1 MRYMRIKAKASK
13 LLLMI
18 IVLLGAGVLSAYKSS
33 PAKNVPVKFNLIMGA
48 DISFIPQLEA
58 EGRKF
63 YDNGVSKD
71 PFTILKNHGFNYVRL
86 RIFNNPKADSGYSA
100 KGYCG
105 LGDTKKMALRIKEA
119 GMGFLLDFHYSD
131 TWADPA
137 HQYKPAAW
145 KNLNNQQLQDSIKAF
160 TRLTLLALK
169 KQGTLPDMVQVG
181 NEINHGIL
189 WPDGRAKNLDT
200 LAGFLKAG
208 TNTVREVSGRI
219 RVMLHI
225 ACGGQNAESRY
236 FIDNML
242 KRGVKFD
249 IIGESYYPEWHGKPD
264 SLRRNLTDLNARYKQ
279 DVIVVEYSQLKR
291 EVNDIAF
298 SLPGNKV
305 KGTFIWEPFN
315 WGETFVDKQ
324 GNTNTHIAAY
334 DSVKTQYHITW

>member
-1 MRYMRIKAKASK
+1 MTTRK
-13 LLLMI
+13 L
-18 IVLLGAGVLSAYKSS
+18 VLIAIALVSIGILSAYKLS
-33 PAKNVPVKFNLIMGA
+33 PALNAPVKFKQIMGA

-71 PFTILKNHGFNYVRL
+71 AFTILKDHGFNYVRL
-86 RIFNNPKADSGYSA
+86 RIFNNPGADSGYSA

-105 LGDTKKMALRIKEA
+105 LDDTKKMALRIKEA

-131 TWADPA
+131 NWADPA
-137 HQYKPAAW
+137 KQHKPAAW
-145 KNLNNQQLQDSIKAF
+145 KKLNNQQLQDSITAF

-189 WPDGRAKNLDT
+189 WPNGRVKNLDT

-208 TNTVREVSGRI
+208 IGAVKEVSSKI
-219 RVMLHI
+219 RVMIHI
-225 ACGGQNAESRY
+225 ACGGQNTESRY
-236 FIDNML
+236 FVDNML
-242 KRGVKFD
+242 KRGVTFD
-249 IIGESYYPEWHGKPD
+249 IIGESYYPEWHGTPD
-264 SLRRNLTDLNARYKQ
+264 SLKNNLTDLSTRYKQ
-279 DVIVVEYSQLKR
+279 DVIVVEYSQRKR

-298 SLPGNKV
+298 SLPGNKT
-305 KGTFIWEPFN
+305 KGTFIWEPFS

-324 GNTNTHIAAY
+324 GNANAHLATY
-334 DSVKTQYHITW
+334 DSISKQYHISR